1 MAVNDPT
8 RQPAIDLA
16 ALADQ
21 CVMCGLCLPRCPT
34 YAVDAIEGRSP
45 RGRIAHMRRLATHEE
60 TASPALVADLG
71 SCLSCGR
78 CEAACPSQVRYAAM
92 LPQARALL
100 RARGAA
106 EPSLQRLLRW
116 LAKRPAW
123 MRLALRVARRVPRR
137 LLRGRLR
144 ALVATAQ
151 TVPADALDP
160 GVPLPAGRPQRGRVL
175 LLRGCVGAAVESD
188 THRAAATLL
197 AGAGYEV
204 VVLGADT
211 CCGSLAR
218 QAGALDEAARDAD
231 AVRRRVA
238 DARVDAVVG
247 CASGCMPAL
256 REALAAP
263 GLPAVHELLAFLDM
277 PTGPAPGARSQQGRH
292 LRVALAV
299 PCSQQALDGGAAA
312 RRALARLDGVE
323 VVELPD
329 APGCCG
335 AGAMQFIADPAT
347 AARLRSERARQVAAS
362 GADVL
367 VTTNTGCRLHL
378 ALALAESGLD
388 LPVLHPAA
396 IMGTPLPRPPGS
408 CAAIAPPT
416 D

>member
-1 MAVNDPT
+1 MPQ
-8 RQPAIDLA
+8 RPASDSPATGLE

-21 CVMCGLCLPRCPT
+21 CVMCGLCLPHCPT
-34 YAVDAIEGRSP
+34 YAVDALEGRSP
-45 RGRIAHMRRLATHEE
+45 RGRIAHMRRLVANEASAT
-60 TASPALVADLG
+60 PALAADLG

-100 RARGAA
+100 RARGSA
-106 EPSLQRLLRW
+106 EPPLQRLLRW
-116 LAKRPAW
+116 LAKHPAW
-123 MRLALRVARRVPRR
+123 MRLALRVAQRVPQR

-144 ALVATAQ
+144 ALVATAHA
-151 TVPADALDP
+151 VPADALDP
-160 GVPLPAGRPQRGRVL
+160 DMPLPAGRPHRGRVL

-204 VVLGADT
+204 VVLAADA

-231 AVRRRVA
+231 TLRRRVA

-263 GLPAVHELLAFLDM
+263 GLPAVHELLAFLDAPAA
-277 PTGPAPGARSQQGRH
+277 PTSGAGPQRGQRV
-292 LRVALAV
+292 RVALAV
-299 PCSQQALDGGAAA
+299 PCSQQTLDGGAAA

-378 ALALAESGLD
+378 ALGLAESGLD

-396 IMGTPLPRPPGS
+396 IMATSLPRPPGS
-408 CAAIAPPT
+408 CAATAPPT